1 MASKKSLGR
10 PRADAA
16 RDLRSELLQTS
27 RQLLDEGGSG
37 ALSLREVAR
46 RSGCTHQAPYHYFA
60 DRETLL
66 AHQDRWVTEPQPT
79 QRDLPRLTE
88 EEHRLYDDLRW
99 RRLREEPLRLEQ
111 ERIAFG
117 RVEQMAALR

>member
-1 MASKKSLGR
+1 MASKKPPGR

-66 AHQDRWVTEPQPT
+66 ATLVGEGFEQLAQ
-79 QRDLPRLTE
+79 Q
-88 EEHRLYDDLRW
+88 
-99 RRLREEPLRLEQ
+99 LREANDL
-111 ERIAFG
+111 
-117 RVEQMAALR
+117 AASGTVRATLVASGQA